1 VVTIEDHQI
10 YGGMGS
16 AVAELLA
23 KKCPKKIEMLGAN
36 DSFGESGTKQ
46 ELYTKYHLT
55 SQDIILAVR
64 EIVR

>member
-1 VVTIEDHQI
+1 
-10 YGGMGS
+10 MGS

-23 KKCPKKIEMLGAN
+23 QKCPKKIKMLGVN

-46 ELYTKYHLT
+46 ELYTKHHLT

-64 EIVR
+64 DIVR